1 MPDAPGDGASDWGL
15 LEPLA
20 FGSGSSAL
28 TGDDAVLA
36 ALIDVE
42 AALAGAWADAGLA
55 PAWLEEIASS
65 LAGARVDRDALRRG
79 ARAGGNPVIPL
90 VAALRDYTDRRRP
103 GAGDWIHRGAT
114 SQDILDSA
122 LMLVASRAIVAVADR
137 LDSLGARLAGLA
149 EEHRE
154 SLMPGRTLT
163 QHAAPITFGAK
174 VAGWLDGVESA
185 IAALGRIE
193 TPVQL
198 AGSVGIGSSFVDL
211 TGSPDA
217 PAALRAGFAARLGL
231 ADPGRSWQAER
242 SPVTGLAAALAI
254 TVGALGRI
262 AADVLV
268 LARTEVAEVAEVAEG
283 GAGSS
288 SAMPQKRNPATAV
301 LIVAAAGR
309 SPGLLSTLF
318 SAMASADERA
328 AGQWHSEWQAIRQLL
343 ALAVEASEASAALAD
358 GLVVDADRMRANL
371 DLTAGLIYS
380 EEVLSRLTRD
390 RGRAEATA
398 IVASAIDGQT
408 PFAEAVPIELST
420 ATTLAA
426 SATVVDAALARHA
439 DRLRKRDDS

>member
-1 MPDAPGDGASDWGL
+1 MPDAPGDDASDWGL

-20 FGSGSSAL
+20 FGSGSCAL

-36 ALIDVE
+36 ALIAVE
-42 AALAGAWADAGLA
+42 AALTGAWADAGLA

-65 LAGARVDRDALRRG
+65 LSGARVDRDALRRG

-90 VAALRDYTDRRRP
+90 VAALRDYTDRERP

-122 LMLVASRAIVAVADR
+122 LMLVASRAIVVVADR
-137 LDSLGARLAGLA
+137 LDNLGARLADLA
-149 EEHRE
+149 DEHRG

-193 TPVQL
+193 PPVQL

-217 PAALRAGFAARLGL
+217 PAALRAGLAARLGL

-242 SPVTGLAAALAI
+242 SPVTRLASALA
-254 TVGALGRI
+254 TALGALGRI
-262 AADVLV
+262 AADLLV
-268 LARTEVAEVAEVAEG
+268 LARTEVAEVAEG

-328 AGQWHSEWQAIRQLL
+328 AGEWHSEWQALRQLL
-343 ALAVEASEASAALAD
+343 ALAVEASEASAALFA
-358 GLVVDADRMRANL
+358 GLVVDADRMRANV

-380 EEVLSRLTRD
+380 EEVFSRLTRD

-398 IVASAIDGQT
+398 MVASAIDGPT
-408 PFAEAVPIELST
+408 PFAEAVPMELST
-420 ATTLAA
+420 ATTLVAA
-426 SATVVDAALARHA
+426 ATVVDAALARRA
-439 DRLRKRDDS
+439 ARLRKRDAS